1 MTAGGA
7 GRRDA
12 AGASNRDPM
21 SKPSPDAPSRD
32 ALGSDA
38 LGHDALD
45 RDALGRAAAGIG
57 VPDIAAGRLPA
68 AEYHANF
75 ADIETPLARAEA
87 LVDASRCYFCHD
99 APCIEACPT
108 SIDIPGFIRKIAT
121 GNVKG
126 AAVTILEQNIFGGA
140 CARVCPTE
148 ILCERACVR
157 NVGEGRP
164 VNIGA
169 LQRYA
174 TDHLFAM
181 GIEPFQ
187 RAAPTGRRV
196 AVVGGGPAGL
206 ACAHRLALRGHEVMV
221 FEAREKLGGLNEYGI
236 AAYKLP
242 EEFAQREVEFILG
255 LGGITARTGEALGRD
270 IALAELRRDFDA
282 VFLAIG
288 FAGVNALAAEGED
301 LAGVEDAVAYIAR
314 LRQTADKSTL
324 HIGRRVVVIGG
335 GNTAI
340 DIAVQAKRLGAEDV
354 TIVYRRG
361 PAHMSATD
369 HEQAF
374 AQTNGVKIKHWATP
388 RRLLARGHHV
398 AAVEFEYTRLD
409 GGSEKGGLTGTGER
423 FALEADMV
431 FKAIGQIMLPDP
443 LSEDGRVL
451 LELER
456 GRIRID
462 DDHATSLAGVYA
474 GGDCVASGHDLTVQ
488 AVEDGKR
495 AAEAIHRHL
504 AP

>member
-1 MTAGGA
+1 
-7 GRRDA
+7 
-12 AGASNRDPM
+12 M
-21 SKPSPDAPSRD
+21 SKPSSDAPP
-32 ALGSDA
+32 SDT
-38 LGHDALD
+38 
-45 RDALGRAAAGIG
+45 RG
-57 VPDIAAGRLPA
+57 VAPIAPDIAPGRLSPH
-68 AEYHANF
+68 EYHSNF
-75 ADIETPLARAEA
+75 SDIEAPLDRSKA

-108 SIDIPGFIRKIAT
+108 GIDVPGFIRKIAT
-121 GNVKG
+121 GNVRG

-157 NVGEGRP
+157 MTGEGQP

-174 TDHLFAM
+174 TDHLFAL
-181 GIEPFQ
+181 GVEPFQ
-187 RAAPTGRRV
+187 RAAATGRRV
-196 AVVGGGPAGL
+196 AIVGGGPAGL
-206 ACAHRLALRGHEVMV
+206 ACAHRLALLGHEAVV
-221 FEAREKLGGLNEYGI
+221 LEAREKLGGLNEYGI

-242 EEFAQREVEFILG
+242 HDFAQNEVGFILG
-255 LGGITARTGEALGRD
+255 LGGITAQTGRALGREVTLGD
-270 IALAELRRDFDA
+270 LRRDFDA
-282 VFLAIG
+282 VFLAMG
-288 FAGVNALAAEGED
+288 FAGVNALASEGED

-314 LRQTADKSTL
+314 LRQAADKSTL
-324 HIGRRVVVIGG
+324 PIGRRVVVIGG

-361 PAHMSATD
+361 PTHMSATG

-374 AQTNGVKIKHWATP
+374 AQTNGVRIKHWASP

-398 AAVEFEYTRLD
+398 AAVEFEYTRMEGRGL
-409 GGSEKGGLTGTGER
+409 GTGGLTGTGEL

-431 FKAIGQIMLPDP
+431 FKAIGQIMLHDP

-456 GRIRID
+456 GRIRVD
-462 DDHATSLAGVYA
+462 SEHATSLPGVYA
-474 GGDCVASGHDLTVQ
+474 GGDCVATGHDLTVQ

-495 AAEAIHRHL
+495 AAAAMHRYL
-504 AP
+504 MR